1 MQFLKWSFVTLVFVI
16 VLVLT
21 VYFNGYEYSWPKQ
34 ENNGPGKLINGIIFE
49 TDNVPGKL
57 IKEIILERNVLSN
70 QLNNARKLIGQL
82 QCEVRWYKFSV

>member
-1 MQFLKWSFVTLVFVI
+1 LIFVI

-21 VYFNGYEYSWPKQ
+21 VYFNGYEYSWPRQ

-70 QLNNARKLIGQL
+70 LLIG
-82 QCEVRWYKFSV
+82 YH